1 VRPLRIA
8 AGVPALAAAALALM
22 MAPLAA
28 QAPDPSSAPKT
39 EEPLNTLQELFDALG
54 ACWQPPPLERARAG
68 TEITVRFSLTRE
80 GTLVGEPRIT
90 YSTRTLSADMR
101 AAYQRSALE
110 ALRRC
115 TPLRLS
121 RGLGGAVAGRP
132 ISGRFLD
139 DRDF

>member
-1 VRPLRIA
+1 MACVRA
-8 AGVPALAAAALALM
+8 MAAAVLALTI
-22 MAPLAA
+22 A
-28 QAPDPSSAPKT
+28 PSSAQGPGSSSDLNT
-39 EEPLNTLQELFDALG
+39 EPLNTLQELFDALG
-54 ACWQPPPLERARAG
+54 ACWQPPPLEQARAG

-80 GTLVGEPRIT
+80 GTLVGEPRVT
-90 YSTRTLSADMR
+90 YSTRTLPAEMR
-101 AAYQRSALE
+101 AAYQRSAFD

-132 ISGRFLD
+132 ISGRFID